1 MNERFERATLPG
13 ISKEEIQNLLRFVV
27 IGAGPTGVELAAELY
42 DLVFEDVAKTFPR
55 RLLEDVSINIIDLQE
70 KILSSSQ
77 IEKSPI
83 TPRTFLNE
91 QTLIAF

>member
-1 MNERFERATLPG
+1 M
-13 ISKEEIQNLLRFVV
+13 V

-70 KILSSSQ
+70 KILSSYDR
-77 IEKSPI
+77 EMPI

>member
-1 MNERFERATLPG
+1 M
-13 ISKEEIQNLLRFVV
+13 V

-70 KILSSSQ
+70 KILSSYDRE
-77 IEKSPI
+77 IADYA
-83 TPRTFLNE
+83 TDFLNE